1 MLKRRI
7 EVAQSS
13 KKTGAKPSGGGMTVR
28 EAGRKGGEVTAQRH
42 GPQFYEEIGRK
53 GGQKV
58 KELIEQGKRAQQ
70 EQEQ

>member
-1 MLKRRI
+1 M
-7 EVAQSS
+7 AQTKQKSGTS
-13 KKTGAKPSGGGMTVR
+13 KAGGMTVR

-58 KELIEQGKRAQQ
+58 KQLIEQGKRSQM
-70 EQEQ
+70 ESE